1 MKIAIIGAGVSGLG
15 AAYALHGR
23 RDITLYEK
31 DARLGGHANTVSLDY
46 DGLELDVDTGFIVFN
61 QGNYP
66 NLVGLLGALKV
77 ETVLTDMAFGFS
89 GEGMEWCSNFPRGV
103 FAQKRNITRP
113 AFLSMLSDIGRFN
126 RLAPQDLNKGRLA
139 NLSLGGYMAL
149 RGFCESFQ
157 RRYLMPMGAAIWS
170 TTEARLHDF
179 PAESFV
185 RFFANHG
192 LLQVRQPLWGTIKG
206 GSRTYVEKIG
216 ALLGSSVRSG
226 CGAVS
231 VRRIGGRV
239 EVRDTAGGKELY
251 DHVILASHSN
261 QSLALLADA
270 DEEERDLLAAVRY
283 APNRAVLHR
292 DPSLMP
298 ERRAAW
304 GSWNYM
310 SEPGERA
317 GPASVTYWMNKLQA
331 LPAERPLF
339 VSLNPPREPRPEL
352 TFAAFDYEHPQFD
365 GPAIAAQRQFG
376 AVQGRGG
383 VWHAGAWLGY
393 GFHEDGLTAGL
404 RVAQRLGGEVPWRMV
419 DHRIEGAL
427 PAHAAPHR
435 PAAMTPALAP
445 AFG

>member
-1 MKIAIIGAGVSGLG
+1 MKIAIIGAGISGLG
-15 AAYALHGR
+15 AAYALQSH
-23 RDITLYEK
+23 RDITVYEE
-31 DARLGGHANTVSLDY
+31 DTRLGGHANTVSLDY
-46 DGLELDVDTGFIVFN
+46 DGRQMDVDTGFIVFN
-61 QGNYP
+61 EGNYP
-66 NLVGLLGALKV
+66 NFVGLLRALKV
-77 ETVLTDMAFGFS
+77 ETILTDMAFGFS

-113 AFLSMLSDIGRFN
+113 AFLSMLSEIGRFN
-126 RLAPQDLNKGRLA
+126 RLAPKDLQKGRLT

-149 RGFCESFQ
+149 RGFCEAFQ
-157 RRYLMPMGAAIWS
+157 RRYLLPMGAAIWS
-170 TTEARLHDF
+170 TTESRLSDF

-192 LLQVRQPLWGTIKG
+192 LLQVRQPMWCTIKG
-206 GSRTYVEKIG
+206 GSRTYVDRIS
-216 ALLGSSVRSG
+216 AVLGSRVRLG
-226 CGAVS
+226 CGATS
-231 VRRIGGRV
+231 VRRKAGRV
-239 EVRDTAGGKELY
+239 EVRDTTGGVALY

-261 QSLALLADA
+261 QSLNLLADA
-270 DEEERDLLAAVRY
+270 DEEERGLLGAVRY

-310 SEPGERA
+310 TGPGESA
-317 GPASVTYWMNKLQA
+317 APASVTYWMNRLQA
-331 LPAERPLF
+331 LPEERPLF
-339 VSLNPPREPRPEL
+339 VSLNPPREPRADL

-365 GPAIAAQRQFG
+365 GLAIAAQRRFG
-376 AVQGRGG
+376 DIQGRGG

-427 PAHAAPHR
+427 PAYAAPAG
-435 PAAMTPALAP
+435 PTTPSPVPTPAFA
-445 AFG
+445 